1 MQKTFA
7 LLKNFD
13 IISMDVRR
21 VIMAKVGNRQYK
33 TLICSECKEENYRV
47 EKNVKNTDR
56 LELNKYC
63 PRCRKHTVH
72 KEKK

>member
-1 MQKTFA
+1 
-7 LLKNFD
+7 
-13 IISMDVRR
+13 
-21 VIMAKVGNRQYK
+21 MAKVGNRQMK

-47 EKNVKNTDR
+47 SKNVRNTTES
-56 LELNKYC
+56 LEMNRYC